1 MQTVE
6 SLHTSGT
13 VTARVYTHQESFLPD
28 LAQKNSYRIHL
39 SEKNREY
46 LFPLSYFFLD
56 LQIQEDKILDVASD
70 LCYLFRAR
78 AEFGG

>member
-1 MQTVE
+1 M
-6 SLHTSGT
+6 
-13 VTARVYTHQESFLPD
+13 
-28 LAQKNSYRIHL
+28 
-39 SEKNREY
+39 NREY

-56 LQIQEDKILDVASD
+56 LQIQEDKLLDVASD